1 MIGMTYGIVAG
12 YDGSPGSAQ
21 AVRWA
26 AREAWARGTTLTVCL
41 AWRPDHMELASQPA
55 TWEPAGQDGKKILA
69 GGLPYAEFVL
79 GPSRVHAELV
89 DGPAAQVLC
98 ERSRAAAMVVVGS
111 RGHGTLPGLRLGSV
125 SWQVAGHASGRVV
138 IVGGRWRPVN
148 QAPGPVVVGVDGS
161 AASQAA
167 LSFAFEEAAL
177 RDVPLEA
184 LCALDDAPGRPGEFR
199 LIEDD
204 FNHVMA
210 CQEKEHPDVAVV
222 REVAAGTPRSVLLTA
237 AGRAQMLIAGCRGR
251 GGLEGMNL
259 GSVAQAVAHYSPCP
273 VGIVHP
279 PGCQPGQ
286 AWDDAVEGLSTIS
299 GDAVVALA
307 WAIDAATGRGDT
319 EEAARLA
326 SLQGA
331 ELNRW
336 LEAHGYPRL
345 KRAPAKRRSRNAADG
360 CEHVLVVDDGE
371 AG

>member
-1 MIGMTYGIVAG
+1 MTGMTYGIVAG

-26 AREAWARGTTLTVCL
+26 AREALARGTTLTVCL
-41 AWRPDHMELASQPA
+41 AWRPGHMELAVEPA
-55 TWEPAGQDGKKILA
+55 TWELAGQDGKKILA
-69 GGLPYAEFVL
+69 CGLPYAESVL
-79 GPSRVHAELV
+79 GPGRVHAELV
-89 DGPAAQVLC
+89 DGSAAQVLC
-98 ERSRAAAMVVVGS
+98 ERSRAAEMVVVGS
-111 RGHGTLPGLRLGSV
+111 RGHGKLPGLRLGSV
-125 SWQVAGHASGRVV
+125 SWQVAGYASGRVV

-167 LSFAFEEAAL
+167 LRFAVEEAAL

-184 LCALDDAPGRPGEFR
+184 LCALADAPGRPGEMR

-204 FNHVMA
+204 FNHVLA

-222 REVAAGTPRSVLLTA
+222 RKIAIGTPRSALLTA
-237 AGRAQMLIAGCRGR
+237 AAGSQMLITGCRGR
-251 GGLEGMNL
+251 GGFAGMNL

-286 AWDDAVEGLSTIS
+286 GRDDAVDGGSTIS
-299 GDAVVALA
+299 SDAVVALA
-307 WAIDAATGRGDT
+307 RAIDAATDRGDMD
-319 EEAARLA
+319 EAARLA
-326 SLQGA
+326 SLRGT
-331 ELNRW
+331 ELDRW

-345 KRAPAKRRSRNAADG
+345 REDEPGS
-360 CEHVLVVDDGE
+360 HVE
-371 AG
+371 